1 MKKVLIVTYYWP
13 PAGGPGVQRWLK
25 FVTYLPQ
32 FGISPVLYIP
42 ENPHY
47 PLTDESLL
55 AEIPSGIKIY
65 KNRISEPYRFAKF
78 LFGNKTNRISAG
90 IIRKKNSSLVEK
102 FLLFIRGNLF
112 IPDARVNWVKPSV
125 KQIAHILQ
133 KEKIETIITTG
144 PPHSMHLIGC
154 QLRERGGIRWIADF
168 RDPWTSIGYH
178 KELRLGKWAQRT
190 HKRLEKRVLT
200 SADTIIVTS
209 HTTKKEFQELTKKP
223 IIVITNGYDDD
234 YTGDAALDSSFTMS
248 HIGSLLS
255 ERNPKVLWEV
265 LAELIKEQ
273 PAFKEHFKLQ
283 LIGVV
288 SQEIITSLQEHGL
301 TDYVTL
307 YGYLTHAEAVQY
319 QRRSQVLVLLEIDS
333 HETKGIIPGKLFE
346 YMAARRPIIGIG
358 PENWEVS
365 DIVRKTKSGVV
376 FNYDDHSKLKSTLLR
391 IFMEYS
397 AGNIPLKTA
406 DITEFSRKELTRKL
420 ATHL

>member
-32 FGISPVLYIP
+32 FGVTPVLYIP

-55 AEIPSGIKIY
+55 QEVPSGIKIY
-65 KNRISEPYRFAKF
+65 KNPISEPYRLAKL
-78 LFGNKTNRISAG
+78 LFGNKTRRISAG
-90 IIRKKNSSLVEK
+90 IIPKKNSSVAEK
-102 FLLFIRGNLF
+102 ILLYIRGNFF
-112 IPDARVNWVKPSV
+112 IPDARINWVKPSV
-125 KQIAHILQ
+125 KAITQILQ
-133 KEKIETIITTG
+133 KETIDTIITTG
-144 PPHSMHLIGC
+144 PPHSMHLIGYEL
-154 QLRERGGIRWIADF
+154 QQRTGVKWIADF

-178 KELRLGKWAQRT
+178 KELRLGKRAQNK
-190 HKRLEKRVLT
+190 HKRLEQRVLT
-200 SADTIIVTS
+200 AADTIIVTS

-223 IIVITNGYDDD
+223 ITVITNGYDDD
-234 YTGDAALDSSFTMS
+234 YKGDATLDADFTMS

-255 ERNPKVLWEV
+255 DRNPEVLWKT

-273 PAFKEHFKLQ
+273 PTFKEHFKLQ

-288 SQEIITSLQEHGL
+288 SQEITASLQEYGL

-319 QRRSQVLVLLEIDS
+319 QRRSQVLVLLEINS
-333 HETKGIIPGKLFE
+333 VETKGIIPGKLFE

-358 PENWEVS
+358 PKDWEVNN
-365 DIVRKTKSGVV
+365 IVRKTETGVV
-376 FNYDDHSKLKSTLLR
+376 FNYDDHSKLKSELLR
-391 IFMEYS
+391 IFKEYRE
-397 AGNIPLKTA
+397 GKVTLKNQ
-406 DITEFSRKELTRKL
+406 DITAYSRKELTREL
-420 ATHL
+420 AKHL

>member
-32 FGISPVLYIP
+32 FGVTPVLYIP

-47 PLTDESLL
+47 PLTDESLQEEVPPKKNISL
-55 AEIPSGIKIY
+55 AEKI
-65 KNRISEPYRFAKF
+65 
-78 LFGNKTNRISAG
+78 
-90 IIRKKNSSLVEK
+90 
-102 FLLFIRGNLF
+102 LLYIRGNLF
-112 IPDARVNWVKPSV
+112 IPDARINWVKPSV
-125 KQIAHILQ
+125 QYVSQILQ
-133 KEKIETIITTG
+133 EENIDTIVTTG

-154 QLRERGGIRWIADF
+154 ELQRRVGVKWIADF

-178 KELRLGKWAQRT
+178 KELRLGKRAQRK
-190 HKRLEKRVLT
+190 HKRLEKLVVT
-200 SADTIIVTS
+200 AADTIIVTS
-209 HTTKKEFQELTKKP
+209 NTTKKEFQELTTKP
-223 IIVITNGYDDD
+223 IKVITNGYDDD
-234 YTGDAALDSSFTMS
+234 YKGDATLDTDFTIS

-255 ERNPKVLWEV
+255 ERNPEVLWKT
-265 LAELIKEQ
+265 LAELIKEH
-273 PAFKEHFKLQ
+273 PTFKDHFKLQ

-288 SQEIITSLQEHGL
+288 SQEIITSLQQHGL

-333 HETKGIIPGKLFE
+333 DETKGIIPGKLFE
-346 YMAARRPIIGIG
+346 YMAARRPIIAIG
-358 PENWEVS
+358 PKDWEVN
-365 DIVRKTKSGVV
+365 DIVRNTETGVV

-391 IFMEYS
+391 IFKEYRE
-397 AGNIPLKTA
+397 GKITLKA
-406 DITEFSRKELTRKL
+406 KDITEYSRKELTREL